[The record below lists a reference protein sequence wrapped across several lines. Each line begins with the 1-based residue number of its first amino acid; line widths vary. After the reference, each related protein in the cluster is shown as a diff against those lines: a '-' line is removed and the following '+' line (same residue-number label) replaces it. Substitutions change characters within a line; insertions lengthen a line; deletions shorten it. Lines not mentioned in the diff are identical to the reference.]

1 MAQMMVPLAICCAA
15 VSSSSLA
22 MQFMGGG
29 LMKPFRDI
37 FNLATNGQNS
47 GERSEASASE
57 YCELNCGDCSQA
69 KYDYLGGSTW
79 VASAAE
85 AEAIC
90 KANRSGYSGSQAD
103 WDVLMGKFGGACCT

>member
-1 MAQMMVPLAICCAA
+1 MGMRLMVPLALCCAA

-22 MQFMGGG
+22 MQFMGDG

-57 YCELNCGDCSQA
+57 YCEL
-69 KYDYLGGSTW
+69 KYPIGK
-79 VASAAE
+79 
-85 AEAIC
+85 
-90 KANRSGYSGSQAD
+90 KADLTAFTNPPIPITTSP
-103 WDVLMGKFGGACCT
+103 K